1 MRNDAAVLTRF
12 NDDHRTK
19 EICFIVSFYNQSIYF
34 PVLEKQKKETLNQS
48 IERERKRGNILS
60 LLLKYNQLDFSTNI
74 SKQLEIHPC
83 KFFQMKIFIRIK
95 KMIGLIS
102 LILINHACSR
112 HEIYMCIH
120 TR

>member
-83 KFFQMKIFIRIK
+83 KFFPNENIYSNK
-95 KMIGLIS
+95 KNDRLDFS
-102 LILINHACSR
+102 HFNQPCLFSA
-112 HEIYMCIH
+112 
-120 TR
+120 